1 MVYCSKC
8 GAKVGEE
15 MAFCPFC
22 GAPLKSVRAEAEAEA
37 PVSMPSKA
45 EKAEKGEKEEKGE
58 KAEKHEKREVGIIG
72 PLVGGLILIC
82 IGLINYLQIIGV
94 FEARLAGAIFLI
106 ILGVIIIIAGVYAYV
121 TAKKRH
127 PKV

>member
-22 GAPLKSVRAEAEAEA
+22 GAPLKSAKVEAEA
-37 PVSMPSKA
+37 PVPMPW
-45 EKAEKGEKEEKGE
+45 KAEKGEKEEKAE
-58 KAEKHEKREVGIIG
+58 KAEKQEKAEKRELGIIG
-72 PLVGGLILIC
+72 PLMGGLILIC
-82 IGLINYLQIIGV
+82 IGFIAYLQIIGV

-121 TAKKRH
+121 TAARRH